1 MPANRWLLLAL
12 SVFPAA
18 AQTGI
23 KLEDLERMALEK
35 HPALAQASA
44 SVRAA
49 AGRTRQAGLYPNPVL
64 GITGDE
70 IAGGPIIRGGELGGF
85 FEQRIVTGGK
95 LSLDRRVAAEEQ
107 KSAGEMAEAQKRRVL
122 TAVRMLFYQALG
134 DQRMLEV
141 RSELAKLAGRAVQ
154 ISRELANVGQADKP
168 DLLAAEIEAQR
179 ADLALVSARN
189 AQTRTWRQLAAAVND
204 LSLKPSPLDADL
216 EKTPPLD
223 AEAAVRNI
231 FAESPEL
238 RVAEID
244 STRSDLALRR
254 AKVEKIPDLM
264 IRGGV
269 RYNREL
275 LEQGAGGGLRP
286 VGREGFFDIGVE
298 VPIFNRYQG
307 RVDAA
312 RADAERSRLEVER
325 TKLSLRT
332 RLAAVYKEYSDA
344 RTASERYRSSML
356 PAAKQA
362 YDLYTASFRQMAAA
376 YPQVLIAQRN
386 LFQLQEDY
394 VTALVTCWK
403 SYVEIQGLLL
413 E

>member
-1 MPANRWLLLAL
+1 
-12 SVFPAA
+12 
-18 AQTGI
+18 
-23 KLEDLERMALEK
+23 
-35 HPALAQASA
+35 
-44 SVRAA
+44 
-49 AGRTRQAGLYPNPVL
+49 
-64 GITGDE
+64 
-70 IAGGPIIRGGELGGF
+70 
-85 FEQRIVTGGK
+85 
-95 LSLDRRVAAEEQ
+95 
-107 KSAGEMAEAQKRRVL
+107 
-122 TAVRMLFYQALG
+122 
-134 DQRMLEV
+134 
-141 RSELAKLAGRAVQ
+141 VQ

-204 LSLKPSPLDADL
+204 LSLKTAPLDADI

-223 AEAAVRNI
+223 AEAAVQKI

-238 RVAEID
+238 RAAEIG

-254 AKVEKIPDLM
+254 AKVEKVPDLM

-275 LEQGAGGGLRP
+275 LEQSAGGGLRP

-312 RADAERSRLEVER
+312 KADAERSRLEVER
-325 TKLSLRT
+325 TKLSLRA
-332 RLAAVYKEYSDA
+332 RLAAVYKEYTDA

-356 PAAKQA
+356 PAARQA

>member
-1 MPANRWLLLAL
+1 MPVKRWFLLAL
-12 SVFPAA
+12 CALPAA
-18 AQTGI
+18 AQSAL

-44 SVRAA
+44 GVRAA
-49 AGRTRQAGLYPNPVL
+49 AGRTRQAGLYPNPVM

-85 FEQRIVTGGK
+85 VEQRIVTAGK

-107 KSAGEMAEAQKRRVL
+107 KSAGEMADAQKRRLL

-141 RSELAKLAGRAVQ
+141 RSELAKLAGRAVE

-204 LSLKPSPLDADL
+204 LSLKPASLDADL

-223 AEAAVRNI
+223 VEAAAEQI

-238 RVAEID
+238 HAAEIG
-244 STRSDLALRR
+244 STRSELALRR

-275 LEQGAGGGLRP
+275 LEQSVGGGLRP

-307 RVDAA
+307 RIDAA
-312 RADAERSRLEVER
+312 KADAERSRLEVER

-332 RLAAVYKEYSDA
+332 RLAAVYKEYTDA
-344 RTASERYRSSML
+344 RAASERYRSSML
-356 PAAKQA
+356 PAARQA